1 MEAVSPVFAA
11 LGVTGY
17 DALDDL
23 AHWLDGE
30 AEPAAAGTTGWAR
43 GWGPRAMRSA
53 LGIENSCND
62 KTIRRER

>member
-23 AHWLDGE
+23 AHWLDGGF
-30 AEPAAAGTTGWAR
+30 EPAASAEKSGWAQS
-43 GWGPRAMRSA
+43 WGDRALRAA
-53 LGIENSCND
+53 LGSAG
-62 KTIRRER
+62 REG

>member
-23 AHWLDGE
+23 AHWLDGSV
-30 AEPAAAGTTGWAR
+30 EPAASAETSGWAR
-43 GWGPRAMRSA
+43 SLGDLAMRAAFGAS
-53 LGIENSCND
+53 G
-62 KTIRRER
+62 REG